1 MSRGRGGAVL
11 SSPRMS
17 GGGPAAR
24 PRRTGGDSHPRRRA
38 PRWARPAAGVAIA
51 LALWELLT
59 ETGVLGSGNIPT
71 VQSVASA
78 VSGSAGAIASS
89 LGVTLESLFIGLII
103 ASAAG
108 TVLGMAVGLS
118 SWAEA
123 GTDIIVRMMRPMPSL
138 ALIPIAILVA
148 GLGTE
153 MTSGLV
159 AFAAFWP
166 VFINARYGTRQVEP
180 RLVETGRALGFS
192 RWDLIWRVV
201 VPSAAPAVATGIRI
215 AVGMA
220 TVVTVSV
227 ELVAGTGG
235 LGGYVADA
243 QQGGSVPQ
251 MYAGVIIGGITGWLL
266 NLAVG
271 AVARRALAWDAAS
284 PGRGAMP

>member
-1 MSRGRGGAVL
+1 VTAGTPAPRNQPAQKPL
-11 SSPRMS
+11 S
-17 GGGPAAR
+17 A
-24 PRRTGGDSHPRRRA
+24 RRA
-38 PRWARPAAGVAIA
+38 RRWARPVAGVAAA

-59 ETGVLGSGNIPT
+59 ETGVLDRRNIPT
-71 VQSVASA
+71 VQAVAA
-78 VSGSAGAIASS
+78 ALSGSSGAIGSS
-89 LGVTLESLFIGLII
+89 LATTLESLFIGLII
-103 ASAAG
+103 ASVAG
-108 TVLGMAVGLS
+108 AVLGIAVGLS
-118 SWAEA
+118 AWAEA
-123 GTDIIVRMMRPMPSL
+123 GTGVLVRMMRPLPSL

-148 GLGTE
+148 GLGTT

-180 RLVETGRALGFS
+180 RLLETGRALAFS
-192 RWDLIWRVV
+192 RRELIWREVL
-201 VPSAAPAVATGIRI
+201 PSVAPAVATGIRI

-235 LGGYVADA
+235 LGGFVVDA

-251 MYAGVIIGGITGWLL
+251 LYAGIIVGGILGWLL

-271 AVARRALAWDAAS
+271 VVAGRALAWDAAAA
-284 PGRGAMP
+284 GRGAGA

>member
-1 MSRGRGGAVL
+1 VTGGTGTARPRSRAA
-11 SSPRMS
+11 
-17 GGGPAAR
+17 GGPAAR
-24 PRRTGGDSHPRRRA
+24 SGRFRRNPRRRA
-38 PRWARPAAGVAIA
+38 RWARLARPVIGVAAA
-51 LALWELLT
+51 LALWEALT
-59 ETGVLGSGNIPT
+59 ESGALDPRDVPT
-71 VQSVASA
+71 VQSVAA
-78 VSGSAGAIASS
+78 AFGGSFGTIGSS
-89 LGVTLESLFIGLII
+89 LGATLESLFIGLVI
-103 ASAAG
+103 ASVAG
-108 TVLGMAVGLS
+108 TVAGIAVGLS
-118 SWAEA
+118 AWAEA
-123 GTDIIVRMMRPMPSL
+123 ATDVIVRMMRPLPSL

-166 VFINARYGTRQVEP
+166 VFINARYGTRQVES
-180 RLVETGRALGFS
+180 RLLETGRALGFS
-192 RWDLIWRVV
+192 RWELIWRIV

-235 LGGYVADA
+235 LGGYVVSA

-251 MYAGVIIGGITGWLL
+251 MYAGIIVGGIIGWLL

-271 AVARRALAWDAAS
+271 AIAGRALAWDAAAAS
-284 PGRGAMP
+284 RGVTA